1 MTIIG
6 IRKEDKNPWERRVP
20 ITPELVGRLKEEYG
34 IATRVQSFPK
44 RAFSDAEFQKAGAE
58 VIEGFP
64 NTKVVFAVKE
74 IPSQYF
80 QPGQTYVYFSHVIKG
95 QDYNMPMLRR
105 LMDLGCSLI
114 DYEKITDEKGRR
126 LVFFGKEA
134 GQAGMID
141 TLWALGRQLDHEAI
155 PSPFGVIRKTV
166 EYNGLDGALSHLNDV
181 GHEIEKNGLSDE
193 ISPLI
198 VGFAGYG
205 NVSRGAQE
213 VLNVLPVL
221 EILPHEVEGLKE
233 SGNYS
238 RNHVYKVVFKEEH
251 MAELIEKTHTE
262 VNTGFELQDYYD
274 HPEKYQGT
282 FPRYVPHLTILMNCI
297 YWDERYPRLVTK
309 EQLRTLY
316 SGTPSSKTEQ
326 IESHSS
332 EAKQIDSHSS
342 ETKQIDSHSSET
354 KQIDSHPTFRVVGD
368 ISCDYEGAIEAT
380 LHSTD
385 SGRPTFVYDPL
396 QDKIIERG
404 EGSSG
409 TGDEGVTTEPRG
421 LTIMAVDNLPA
432 ELPKEASS
440 RFGASLFPFIPS
452 IARADYTVPLVELEL
467 VPEVRRALILYQG
480 KLTPE
485 FDYLKEFVEDG
496 PGE

>member
-1 MTIIG
+1 L
-6 IRKEDKNPWERRVP
+6 DD
-20 ITPELVGRLKEEYG
+20 
-34 IATRVQSFPK
+34 FP
-44 RAFSDAEFQKAGAE
+44 D
-58 VIEGFP
+58 
-64 NTKVVFAVKE
+64 TKVVFAVKE

-80 QPGQTYVYFSHVIKG
+80 QPGQTYVFFSHVIKG

-105 LMDLGCSLI
+105 LMELGCSLI
-114 DYEKITDEKGRR
+114 DYEKITDGKGRR

-141 TLWALGRQLDHEAI
+141 TLWALGGQLDHEMI

-166 EYNGLDGALSHLNDV
+166 DYNGLDGALSHLREV
-181 GHEIEKNGLSDE
+181 GREIEKNGLPDE

-205 NVSRGAQE
+205 NVSKGAQE
-213 VLNVLPVL
+213 VLGVLPVK

-233 SGNYS
+233 SGDYS
-238 RNHVYKVVFKEEH
+238 KNCVYKVVFKEEH
-251 MAELIEKTHTE
+251 MAELIDNPRNGE
-262 VNTGFELQDYYD
+262 NAGFKLQDYYY
-274 HPEKYQGT
+274 HPEKYHGT
-282 FPRYVPHLTILMNCI
+282 FARYVPHLTVLMNCI

-316 SGTPSSKTEQ
+316 SATQPSTAR
-326 IESHSS
+326 HNGG
-332 EAKQIDSHSS
+332 
-342 ETKQIDSHSSET
+342 
-354 KQIDSHPTFRVVGD
+354 HPTFRVVGD
-368 ISCDYEGAIEAT
+368 ISCDYDGAIEAT

-385 SGRPTFVYDPL
+385 SGDPTFVYDPL

-404 EGSSG
+404 AGGSGENAGS
-409 TGDEGVTTEPRG
+409 ENKESRG

-452 IARADYTVPLVELEL
+452 IARADYTVPLEQLEL

-485 FDYLKEFVEDG
+485 FDYLKEFVEDVA
-496 PGE
+496 